1 MCRDVSSNLVNAYY
15 HFNLDCVRNR
25 FPQVELKD
33 IALHDEVRSNL
44 ILVHAELLHKHGLRE
59 ACMLSLEQSISNC

>member
-1 MCRDVSSNLVNAYY
+1 MYLIWKRTNILVNTYY

-33 IALHDEVRSNL
+33 IVLHDEVKSNL
-44 ILVHAELLHKHGLRE
+44 ILAHVELLHKHGFHA
-59 ACMLSLEQSISNC
+59 ACSH